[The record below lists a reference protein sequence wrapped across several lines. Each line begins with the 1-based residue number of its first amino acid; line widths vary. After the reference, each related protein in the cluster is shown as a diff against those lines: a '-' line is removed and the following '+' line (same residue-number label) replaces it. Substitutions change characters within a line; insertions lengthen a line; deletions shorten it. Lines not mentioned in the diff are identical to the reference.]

1 MHRRFAPTPYS
12 TENITNN
19 NTDPNVR
26 VTPRAPSAM
35 AKQSVDYGVYDF
47 SASQSMTGLLNSC
60 INDQIC
66 HPKIM
71 KSQPRVRSTDPSNFV
86 TKKEKAN
93 WDRLT
98 TKIFCQI
105 CAEEVHVG
113 NRPNTHFNRVGW
125 ENVVRKFQLKTRRR
139 YDYKQLKNKWESLKT
154 YYKTWIQLIG
164 PETGLGWDH
173 EKGTIDADD
182 IWWDEKIKVNPE
194 VANFRYGGVENLT
207 EMEIMFSKT
216 FATGNDSF
224 NPYVVNET
232 DYDEEYDEPNDEFND
247 KLVVDEKNDDL
258 ENIEVDIDST
268 LKKKQLN
275 EKKRKE
281 KTQNEGK
288 GKGKKSKLSI
298 VLLMQSQLDRIC
310 SVMETTVTNTKMS
323 DHSGYSIAECIA
335 LLKKI
340 TSIEPKSELFMLGTR
355 LFVKREYRE
364 IFIALEEDDI
374 RVNWLEE
381 ELKREKSHTSRR

>member
-1 MHRRFAPTPYS
+1 MHRRVAQTPYS

-19 NTDPNVR
+19 NTDPSVR

-35 AKQSVDYGVYDF
+35 AKQPVDYGVYDF
-47 SASQSMTGLLNSC
+47 SASQSMTGLLSSC

-71 KSQPRVRSTDPSNFV
+71 KSQHRVRSTDPSNFV

-125 ENVVRKFQLKTRRR
+125 ENV
-139 YDYKQLKNKWESLKT
+139 
-154 YYKTWIQLIG
+154 LIG

-173 EKGTIDADD
+173 EKGAIDADD

-194 VANFRYGGVENLT
+194 VANFRYGGVENLK

-232 DYDEEYDEPNDEFND
+232 DYDEEYDEPNEEFND
-247 KLVVDEKNDDL
+247 ELVVDEKNDDL
-258 ENIEVDIDST
+258 KNIEYVDSLPVDVDVDDVIDGGV
-268 LKKKQLN
+268 N
-275 EKKRKE
+275 EMDICNTEEHIESDSMSEDEIENKVTDME
-281 KTQNEGK
+281 ME
-288 GKGKKSKLSI
+288 
-298 VLLMQSQLDRIC
+298 VLLRHQTCEKLKIY
-310 SVMETTVTNTKMS
+310 VLV
-323 DHSGYSIAECIA
+323 A
-335 LLKKI
+335 L
-340 TSIEPKSELFMLGTR
+340 
-355 LFVKREYRE
+355 
-364 IFIALEEDDI
+364 
-374 RVNWLEE
+374 
-381 ELKREKSHTSRR
+381 